1 MTKYVLNSGNLKSYP
16 EKQKLFF
23 AECLEG
29 LGSNPTILIV
39 MFSRPREYWE
49 QTFSK
54 YENTLNDFAPDG
66 VTASFE
72 MANPDRFEDQV
83 ENNDVIYIIGGD
95 DYLLRFWLDKFDVP
109 NIWEGKVVATSSA
122 GSDVLVKHFWTCD
135 WRKPM
140 DGLGILPIKF
150 IPHYNSAY
158 GSDDPYR
165 GAIDWGNAKIELEE
179 YGDTDLPIHALEEG
193 DFIVVEKL

>member
-16 EKQKLFF
+16 EKQTKFF
-23 AECLEG
+23 AEFVKG
-29 LGSNPTILIV
+29 LGSNPKILIV

-49 QTFSK
+49 QTFYK

-122 GSDVLVKHFWTCD
+122 GSDVMVKHFWTCD
-135 WRKPM
+135 WRKVM

-150 IPHYNSAY
+150 IPHYNSIY

-165 GAIDWGNAKIELEE
+165 GSIDWEKAMRKLEE
-179 YGDTDLPIHALEEG
+179 YGDKDLPVHALEEG
-193 DFIVVEKL
+193 DYIVIEQ